1 MEVGWL
7 FVQEYYTFLNKD
19 PSRLHCFYN
28 KKSTLLHGHEGEN
41 AVSSFGQSDIH
52 KRILDLGFHDCKVL
66 VSNVDSQ
73 ASAHGGII
81 VQVLGEMSNKGSA
94 SQKFAQ
100 TFFLAEQPNGY
111 YVLNDI
117 FRYLK
122 EDLEDE
128 FEEAEAPVVGLAAP
142 IASNGHSMMTN
153 EKVINHAPPPVLPPK
168 SVDKPKKEVKK
179 APEQLPQDAKPEAR
193 PKSPVKNAKEAWS
206 KPKVEEVQDV
216 VENQQVEV
224 LKKEEK
230 VPKQSSTE
238 SAKPKTW
245 AIAAG
250 TLSSPVLS
258 STPPVPVAVVAA
270 PKPPTAPAPQKLQIN
285 KSQEVSSPE
294 KSSAKAQPSP
304 QSQQSNGFHQVNN
317 RRYDNRRSSDQQG
330 TTDGIFT
337 IIND

>member
-1 MEVGWL
+1 M
-7 FVQEYYTFLNKD
+7 QEYYTFLNKD

-28 KKSTLLHGHEGEN
+28 KKSTFLHGHEGET
-41 AVSSFGQSDIH
+41 AVSCVGQSDIH

-128 FEEAEAPVVGLAAP
+128 FEEAEPPVAGLPPTSLAP
-142 IASNGHSMMTN
+142 NGHSMMMN
-153 EKVINHAPPPVLPPK
+153 ENGINHTPQPVLPPK

-179 APEQLPQDAKPEAR
+179 VPEQTPQEAKPEEI
-193 PKSPVKNAKEAWS
+193 PKSPVKSTKEAWS
-206 KPKVEEVQDV
+206 KPKVE
-216 VENQQVEV
+216 VEKAVESQPVEV
-224 LKKEEK
+224 AKKEEK
-230 VPKQSSTE
+230 VSKQSSAE
-238 SAKPKTW
+238 SMKPKTW

-250 TLSSPVLS
+250 TLASPAVSSP
-258 STPPVPVAVVAA
+258 PPAAVAT

-294 KSSAKAQPSP
+294 KSSAKSQQSP
-304 QSQQSNGFHQVNN
+304 QSQQSNGFHPVNN
-317 RRYDNRRSSDQQG
+317 RRYENRRSSSDQG
-330 TTDGIFT
+330 GADGIFFSE
-337 IIND
+337 

>member
-41 AVSSFGQSDIH
+41 AVACFGQSDIH

-128 FEEAEAPVVGLAAP
+128 FEEAEAPVAKAP
-142 IASNGHSMMTN
+142 VVSNGHSMMN
-153 EKVINHAPPPVLPPK
+153 ENGINNTPQPVLPPK

-179 APEQLPQDAKPEAR
+179 ATEQPSQETKPETR
-193 PKSPVKNAKEAWS
+193 PKSPVKNTKEAWS
-206 KPKVEEVQDV
+206 KPKAEVQDV

-224 LKKEEK
+224 SKKEEK
-230 VPKQSSTE
+230 VSKQSSTE
-238 SAKPKTW
+238 YMKPKTW

-250 TLSSPVLS
+250 TLSSPVVS
-258 STPPVPVAVVAA
+258 SPPPVAVAVT
-270 PKPPTAPAPQKLQIN
+270 KPPTDVLPPKLQIT

-294 KSSAKAQPSP
+294 KSSAKSQPSP

-317 RRYDNRRSSDQQG
+317 RRYENRRSSDQ
-330 TTDGIFT
+330 TSTDGILCFN
-337 IIND
+337 ND